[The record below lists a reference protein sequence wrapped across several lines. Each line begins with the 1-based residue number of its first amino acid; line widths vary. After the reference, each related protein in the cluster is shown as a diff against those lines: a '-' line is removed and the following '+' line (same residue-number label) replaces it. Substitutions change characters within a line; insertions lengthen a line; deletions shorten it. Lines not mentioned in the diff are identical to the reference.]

1 MVGVAGRGVAVD
13 AGAPRPAAA
22 AGAAALAEPRLA
34 GLLALVLALL
44 LALVLAL
51 LAAGDLLALGLAE
64 LLARLLAGV
73 LVLVLG
79 LVVLHAD
86 DGRREALL
94 LEPQHD
100 AHRVHGAH
108 HRQRAL
114 LGVDVQGLDPWVAA
128 TPHTVSQ
135 CISLDTL

>member
-73 LVLVLG
+73 LVLG